1 MPDGID
7 LGIAF
12 GKSPEDALRY
22 FEEKGWRPAHWH
34 WWDTW
39 QDANASAFVIS
50 RTGRLDVQQT
60 IRDRLRKVLADGMTE
75 REFIKQL
82 TPELQR
88 MGWWGRK
95 IVVDS
100 GGSAEVVQEG
110 SPWRLKTI
118 YRTNIMTAYNGAR
131 WKQQY
136 ENADSRPYWM
146 YVAVMDAKTRASH
159 AAMNGRVFRYDDPIW
174 NTHYPPCAF
183 NCRCRVRALT
193 EAQVKARGIKV
204 ESSAG
209 RLTEVMQD
217 VGVEPSTG
225 EVIQRPAWQYTAPDE
240 RKMTPSPG
248 WNYNP
253 GRAAFQPDLDR
264 YDVDLARQYV
274 EGMLTGPAFSRAWQ
288 KWETRA
294 AQLRAAQ
301 PDIEADAI
309 LEVFRQEADPLAY
322 WSVAILSAAER
333 QLLGTE
339 TQVVRLSDW
348 TLAKQ
353 AISRQGQNFG
363 VADYWRVQPTIE
375 SAMTVLRDRKPTGS
389 IVYLYYGKGDDI
401 YVAVLKPAKNPV
413 TGMDEVYLDSFRK
426 SSRYELDR
434 QRRRLEV
441 VR

>member
-1 MPDGID
+1 MSDGID

-22 FEEKGWRPAHWH
+22 FESKGWRAQHWN

-39 QDANASAFVIS
+39 QDANASAFVIA
-50 RTGRLDVQQT
+50 RTARLDVQQA

-100 GGSAEVVQEG
+100 GGMAEVVQEG

-118 YRTNIMTAYNGAR
+118 YRTNVMAAYSAAR

-136 ENADSRPYWM
+136 ANAASRPYWM

-159 AAMNGRVFRYDDPIW
+159 AAMHGRVFRYDDPIW
-174 NTHYPPCAF
+174 NTHYPPCAL

-193 EAQVKARGIKV
+193 EAQVEARGLTV

-209 RLTEVMQD
+209 RLKEVMQD
-217 VGVEPSTG
+217 VGVERSTG
-225 EVIQRPAWQYTAPDE
+225 EIIRRPAWQYTAPDG
-240 RKMTPSPG
+240 RTMTPAPG

-274 EGMLTGPAFSRAWQ
+274 EGMLTGPAFSRAWA
-288 KWETRA
+288 KWEARVDH
-294 AQLRAAQ
+294 LRAAQ
-301 PDIEADAI
+301 PAIADAAI
-309 LEVFRQEADPLAY
+309 LDIFKKEADPQAF
-322 WSVAILSAAER
+322 WPVAILSNADR
-333 QLLGTE
+333 VLLGVE
-339 TQVVRLSDW
+339 TQVARLSDW

-353 AISRQGQNFG
+353 AVSRGGQNFD
-363 VADYWRVQPTIE
+363 VADYWRVQLVIEQAQILVRTGTNGTVAFIRKGGEWWQAVIKPTRNRAE
-375 SAMTVLRDRKPTGS
+375 LYLVSFRRTNQAVVDADMRKGEVLRDAR
-389 IVYLYYGKGDDI
+389 
-401 YVAVLKPAKNPV
+401 
-413 TGMDEVYLDSFRK
+413 
-426 SSRYELDR
+426 
-434 QRRRLEV
+434 
-441 VR
+441 